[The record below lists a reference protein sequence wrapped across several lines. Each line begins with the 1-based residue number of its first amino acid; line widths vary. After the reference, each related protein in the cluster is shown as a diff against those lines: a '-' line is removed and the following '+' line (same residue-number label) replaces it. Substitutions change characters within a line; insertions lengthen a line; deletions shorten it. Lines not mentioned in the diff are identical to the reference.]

1 MAKRIQI
8 SPDAGTTW
16 YTFPGDQGDL
26 TDTANA
32 IKDTILGQDF
42 ASDQTGMINWQI
54 STNGLYKGFAGYVAK
69 LLKSGTPTTFTAEA
83 TTNVSGN
90 IYQISSTTK
99 RVWDRLTPIVVHDG
113 VTLLVEGT
121 NYSVDYLFGKVT
133 LSAPPSGAVTLAGK
147 YLPMT
152 QVAKANSF
160 TLTQTAATIDNSVFE
175 TAQANGG
182 YNTYE
187 YGLRTVSL
195 SLKGIYASSNGFRA
209 LLAARTELVI
219 EINPDGS
226 SLTVARGFFK
236 PMTTGQSGNVGA
248 LEEQTLNFQLSVP
261 DQSDISLPF
270 NWAFATASTL
280 STALKTALNDWI
292 AGTLAL
298 VNYLPDGTNGSKGS
312 AVITDVT
319 LTGGLDVMNTFAL
332 KFQGS
337 DAPVAYP

>member
-1 MAKRIQI
+1 MAKRIRI

-32 IKDTILGQDF
+32 IKDTVFGQDF

-83 TTNVSGN
+83 TSSLGGNV
-90 IYQISSTTK
+90 YQITSVIK
-99 RVWDRLTPIVVHDG
+99 RIWDRTTPIVVWDG
-113 VTLLVEGT
+113 STPVVPT
-121 NYSVDYLFGKVT
+121 SIDYLFGT
-133 LSAPPSGAVTLAGK
+133 VTLAAPPAGTLTIHSGK

-152 QVAKANSF
+152 QIAKANSF
-160 TLTQTAATIDNSVFE
+160 TLTQTAAVIMNSVFE

-182 YNTYE
+182 YDTYE

-209 LLAARTELVI
+209 LLAARSELVI

-248 LEEQTLNFQLSVP
+248 LEDQTLNFSLSVP
-261 DQSDISLPF
+261 DQVDITLPF
-270 NWAFATASTL
+270 DWLFASGSTL
-280 STALKTALNDWI
+280 SLALKTAINNWLD
-292 AGTLAL
+292 GVLATIS
-298 VNYLPDGTNGSKGS
+298 YLPDGTTGSKGS

-319 LTGGLDVMNTFAL
+319 LTGGLDVMNVFTV

-337 DAPVAYP
+337 DAPVAFP